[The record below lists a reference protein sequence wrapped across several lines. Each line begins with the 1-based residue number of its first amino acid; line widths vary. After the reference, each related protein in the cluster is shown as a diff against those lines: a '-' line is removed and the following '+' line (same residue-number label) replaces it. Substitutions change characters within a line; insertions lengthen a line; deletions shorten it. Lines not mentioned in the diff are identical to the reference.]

1 MILKV
6 RDGQGNEQEILA
18 MRGQKGLKGDTGE
31 RGPKGDTGQGL
42 TIKGYYGTATA
53 LQAAVTNPAGGD
65 AYGVGTAAPYDIYIW
80 DAVGSKW
87 VNNGPLQGAKGEQG
101 ETGPQGAQGQQGPA
115 GANGA
120 DGTDGRD
127 GTTFT
132 PSVSEAGVLSW
143 TNDGGKANPA
153 AVNIKGPKGDTGAKG
168 EQGEPGTNGT
178 QVIIAKSTAI
188 PAVVDGAVLVVYE
201 E

>member
-18 MRGQKGLKGDTGE
+18 MRGPKGLKGDTGE
-31 RGPKGDTGQGL
+31 R
-42 TIKGYYGTATA
+42 
-53 LQAAVTNPAGGD
+53 
-65 AYGVGTAAPYDIYIW
+65 
-80 DAVGSKW
+80 
-87 VNNGPLQGAKGEQG
+87 
-101 ETGPQGAQGQQGPA
+101 
-115 GANGA
+115 
-120 DGTDGRD
+120 
-127 GTTFT
+127 
-132 PSVSEAGVLSW
+132 
-143 TNDGGKANPA
+143 
-153 AVNIKGPKGDTGAKG
+153 GPKGDTGAKG